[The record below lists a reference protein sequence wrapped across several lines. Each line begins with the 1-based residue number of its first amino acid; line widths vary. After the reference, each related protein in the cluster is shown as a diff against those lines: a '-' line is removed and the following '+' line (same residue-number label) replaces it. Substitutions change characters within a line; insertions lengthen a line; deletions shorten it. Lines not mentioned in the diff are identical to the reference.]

1 VRINAQLVDA
11 TMGSP
16 VWAER
21 YDREL
26 QDVFALQD
34 EITREIVTALAVKLT
49 QGERESVVRRHTNSL
64 EAYDYF
70 LRGVTY
76 YWRFT
81 PETNVQARQLWEK
94 AIELDSAY
102 ADAYAGL
109 GFTYWI
115 ETVMQWRRDPQALER
130 ALELAQKALTLDD
143 SLASPHMLLGSVYY
157 LRKQYERAIAE
168 GKQAITLEPNLAMA
182 YQVLAEILNVAGRS
196 EEALGMVE
204 KAMRLDPHYPPLY
217 VYALGWTYSMLGR
230 YEEAIPALKK
240 AVTLHPDFWLSHLLL
255 AVSYS
260 ELDRHAEAQAAAAEV
275 LKANPHFSVETAF
288 SIFKD
293 QTLAKRWTVALREAG
308 LK

>member
-1 VRINAQLVDA
+1 MDA
-11 TMGSP
+11 TTGGP

-49 QGERESVVRRHTNSL
+49 QGERESVLRRHTNSL
-64 EAYDYF
+64 EAYDYL
-70 LRGVTY
+70 LRGLTY

-102 ADAYAGL
+102 ADAYACL
-109 GFTYWI
+109 GYSYWI
-115 ETVMQWRRDPQALER
+115 ETVMQWSRDPQALER
-130 ALELAQKALTLDD
+130 AFKLAQKALALDD
-143 SLASPHMLLGSVYY
+143 SLASPHMLLGSLYN
-157 LRKQYERAIAE
+157 LQKQYEQAITE
-168 GKQAITLEPNLAMA
+168 GEKAITLEPNSATA
-182 YQVLAEILNVAGRS
+182 YHVLAEILNVAGRS
-196 EEALGMVE
+196 EEALEMVE

-217 VYALGWTYSMLGR
+217 VNTLGWTYSMLGR
-230 YEEAIPALKK
+230 YEEAIPVLKK
-240 AVTLHPDFWLSHLLL
+240 AVTLNPDFWLSHLFL

-260 ELDRHAEAQAAAAEV
+260 ELDRYAEAQAAAAEV
-275 LKANPHFSVETAF
+275 RHANPNFSVETTF
-288 SIFKD
+288 SVLKD
-293 QTLAKRWTVALREAG
+293 QTLARRWTAALREAG